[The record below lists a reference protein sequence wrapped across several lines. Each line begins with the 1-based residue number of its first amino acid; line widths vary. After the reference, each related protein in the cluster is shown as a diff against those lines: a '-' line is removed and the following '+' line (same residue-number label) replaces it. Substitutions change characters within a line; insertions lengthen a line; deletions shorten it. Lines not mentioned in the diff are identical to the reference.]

1 MNYID
6 YLKHEYNKQIDANK
20 KAEKA
25 FKTGTVAQCC
35 SKGWID
41 RFNEI
46 TRNLSSLMHKLEK
59 SLDRELTYTEKF
71 EGFKEV
77 R

>member
-6 YLKHEYNKQIDANK
+6 YLKHEYNKQIEANK

-46 TRNLSSLMHKLEK
+46 TRELSRLMLLLEK
-59 SLDRELTYTEKF
+59 NLGRELTYSEKF

>member
-6 YLKHEYNKQIDANK
+6 YLKKEYNKQIEANK
-20 KAEKA
+20 KAEQA

-35 SKGWID
+35 SQGWIN

-46 TRNLSSLMHKLEK
+46 TRELSRLMLLLEK
-59 SLDRELTYTEKF
+59 KLGRELTYSEKF

>member
-1 MNYID
+1 MSYIE
-6 YLKHEYNKQIDANK
+6 YLKYEYNKWIAANK
-20 KAEKA
+20 KAEYA
-25 FKTGTVAQCC
+25 FKTNTVKQCC
-35 SKGWID
+35 DQRWID

-59 SLDRELTYTEKF
+59 SLERELTYTEKF